1 MNKEILKAA
10 FREAKKSAGLDFA
23 VTNPDNLGD
32 CNSCVWAAIVDKY
45 GETSRG
51 IWAKAWRHGMNG
63 GREPQYLDR
72 VFISHDL
79 TEEQAAAVLA
89 VFAKYYTI
97 ESGAYSREKCIV
109 ISEKE

>member
-10 FREAKKSAGLDFA
+10 FREAKKAARLDFA
-23 VTNPDNLGD
+23 VTNPDGLGD

-45 GETSRG
+45 GESSRG

-63 GREPQYLDR
+63 GRDIAYLDR
-72 VFISHDL
+72 VYISHDL

-97 ESGAYSREKCIV
+97 ESGAYSPDKCII

>member
-1 MNKEILKAA
+1 MNKEILEAA
-10 FREAKKSAGLDFA
+10 FREAKKAARLDFSI
-23 VTNPDNLGD
+23 TNPDGLGD
-32 CNSCVWAAIVDKY
+32 CQSCVWSAIVDKH

-63 GREPQYLDR
+63 GRDIARLDR
-72 VFISHDL
+72 VYIAHDL
-79 TEEQAAAVLA
+79 TEEQAEAVLA

-97 ESGAYSREKCIV
+97 ESGEYSPDKCIV